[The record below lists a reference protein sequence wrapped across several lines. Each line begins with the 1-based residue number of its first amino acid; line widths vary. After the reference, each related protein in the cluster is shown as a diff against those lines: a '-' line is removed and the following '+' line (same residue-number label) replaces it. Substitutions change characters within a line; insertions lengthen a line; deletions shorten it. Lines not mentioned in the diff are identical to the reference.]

1 MDSNELLKNAIVLG
15 ACGLVGYAIYQAIT
29 GPSVDGFEY
38 DYEPAYEGGY
48 GGYDDDFA
56 GYVPELGDDE
66 IREFDGL
73 DYDDADELIDDMEAG
88 GGSPWRGHARRFGE
102 AAYGGAKKYAPVV
115 GRGLWAGTKAVGRG
129 AYRGGRWAYG
139 RAAEVDWAKHAKRAG
154 EGAMGL
160 ARAVDSLTYMEPTRA
175 YPHSRFAASGDG
187 PRNTVIMAPAPE
199 AMGWVKGQTMAMNRR
214 RRRRSRR
221 RSR

>member
-115 GRGLWAGTKAVGRG
+115 GRGLWAGTKAVSYPRPVPWVLG
-129 AYRGGRWAYG
+129 AILRRTARWA
-139 RAAEVDWAKHAKRAG
+139 
-154 EGAMGL
+154 
-160 ARAVDSLTYMEPTRA
+160 
-175 YPHSRFAASGDG
+175 AASPVG
-187 PRNTVIMAPAPE
+187 
-199 AMGWVKGQTMAMNRR
+199 GQTWLSPRQAILIVPI
-214 RRRRSRR
+214 
-221 RSR
+221 